1 MSRQKLPAA
10 AYPWV
15 FAAIMG
21 SVMTA
26 LVTAVL
32 TFVRG
37 GDWLAWVENWGLA
50 CLIAIPTIFWLA
62 PRARA
67 WAAQIAVA
75 PSPTTPGPRR

>member
-1 MSRQKLPAA
+1 MSRRKLPVG
-10 AYPWV
+10 AYAWI

-21 SVMTA
+21 IVMTA

-37 GDWLAWVENWGLA
+37 GNWLAWLQNWALA
-50 CLIAIPTIFWLA
+50 CVIAIPTIFWLA
-62 PRARA
+62 PRARV

-75 PSPTTPGPRR
+75 PSPTAPGQRR